1 MDRGIRR
8 LYSPAVHTLTPELRT
23 LHAEGLIDD
32 ATAARALARD
42 RRDVFS
48 LHAEL
53 RATLYAGVLLVM
65 AGVGIVL
72 ARNLDRIGP
81 LAIVLAVALAA
92 AACAVPAVR
101 AKLAGRTVGVA
112 GGYLLLLA
120 ALLWS
125 ADLAYA
131 ERQFALLGPWWSWH
145 LLLLAVVH
153 AAIAYIFASPLV
165 LAASLTALAGWF
177 GVGGTFGNA
186 MFLSHSS
193 PELGARALTVAALIA
208 VWRYADHRTRPGTT
222 FSDVFDHFAANLAFW
237 GAIAWCLE
245 WPWVA
250 AGLPLLLLLAYA
262 SVRRGLDTGRET
274 YLVYGVVYAAIG
286 LCVATVPHIRDLT
299 LSLGFVLIVVSAAAT
314 TLWQLR
320 RRLRETAP

>member
-1 MDRGIRR
+1 M
-8 LYSPAVHTLTPELRT
+8 HTLEPEFRA

-42 RRDVFS
+42 RGRLFS

-81 LAIVLAVALAA
+81 FVIALAIALVA
-92 AACAVPAVR
+92 AACTVPAVR
-101 AKLAGRTVGVA
+101 GRRAGRAPTVA
-112 GGYLLLLA
+112 AEYLLLLA
-120 ALLWS
+120 ALLLS

-131 ERQFALLGPWWSWH
+131 ERQFTLLGPLWSWH

-153 AAIAYIFASPLV
+153 AAIAYAFASPLV

-177 GVGGTFGNA
+177 GVGGTPGDVLLFA
-186 MFLSHSS
+186 HSTPS
-193 PELGARALTVAALIA
+193 LGARALACALVIAA
-208 VWRYADHRTRPGTT
+208 WRYAELRARPESRFGG
-222 FSDVFDHFAANLAFW
+222 VFDHFAANLAFW

-245 WPWVA
+245 WPWLL
-250 AGLPLLLLLAYA
+250 AGLPLLAALGYA
-262 SVRRGLDTGRET
+262 AVRRGIDTGRESF
-274 YLVYGVVYAAIG
+274 LVYGTVYVAIG
-286 LCVATVPHIRDLT
+286 ACAAALPHIRGAKP
-299 LSLGFVLIVVSAAAT
+299 SLGFVLIVVCLAAAA
-314 TLWQLR
+314 LWRLR
-320 RRLRETAP
+320 RSLREASP

>member
-1 MDRGIRR
+1 M
-8 LYSPAVHTLTPELRT
+8 HTLEPELRA

-42 RRDVFS
+42 RGQVFS

-53 RATLYAGVLLVM
+53 RVTLYAGVLLVM

-81 LAIVLAVALAA
+81 LGIVLAIALVA

-101 AKLAGRTVGVA
+101 GRRAGRELTVA
-112 GGYLLLLA
+112 AEYLLLLA
-120 ALLWS
+120 ALLLS

-131 ERQFALLGPWWSWH
+131 ERQFTLLGPSWYWH

-153 AAIAYIFASPLV
+153 AAVAYAFGSPLV

-177 GVGGTFGNA
+177 GVGGTPGDVLLF
-186 MFLSHSS
+186 SHSTPS
-193 PELGARALTVAALIA
+193 LGARALACAVLIA
-208 VWRYADHRTRPGTT
+208 AWRRADRRARPESR

-237 GAIAWCLE
+237 GAIAWCPE
-245 WPWVA
+245 WPWVL
-250 AGLPLLLLLAYA
+250 AGLPLLLALSYA
-262 SVRRGLDTGRET
+262 SVRRGLDTGREAF
-274 YLVYGVVYAAIG
+274 LVYGTVYAAIG
-286 LCVATVPHIRDLT
+286 VCAAVLPHIRGST
-299 LSLGFVLIVVSAAAT
+299 PSFGFVLIVVCVAAAA
-314 TLWQLR
+314 LWRLR
-320 RRLRETAP
+320 RHVREANA